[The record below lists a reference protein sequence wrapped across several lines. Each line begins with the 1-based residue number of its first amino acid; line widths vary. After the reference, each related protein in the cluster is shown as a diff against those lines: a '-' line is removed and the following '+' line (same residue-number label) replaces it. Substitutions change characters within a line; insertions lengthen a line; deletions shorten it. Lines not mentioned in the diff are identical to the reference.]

1 MPANYVF
8 TYLHCLGS
16 GCVGVIPAECDLAKS
31 QDVACVCMC
40 RRCKTVAR
48 AQETEFSEMA
58 RGQIPG
64 GEDCFFSFSELSQ
77 FMISSPLNSIESD
90 GRGRCLTRMDLM
102 KRSMESRV
110 LELLGKMKIGPFA
123 FGLWCGRC
131 LAVSQQRSDLL
142 LIAKNDPSVQQ
153 HVCSISVLVSMLFVC
168 IELPFKCAKEMQR
181 IWYDKWD
188 ESLKD
193 LIYN

>member
-64 GEDCFFSFSELSQ
+64 GEDCFFFFFWALSIHDLKSFE
-77 FMISSPLNSIESD
+77 FNWIW
-90 GRGRCLTRMDLM
+90 R
-102 KRSMESRV
+102 KRKMFDTNGSHE
-110 LELLGKMKIGPFA
+110 ELGKMKIGPFA
-123 FGLWCGRC
+123 FGLWYGRC

-142 LIAKNDPSVQQ
+142 LIAKNDPSILQ
-153 HVCSISVLVSMLFVC
+153 HFCSISVFVSMLFVC
-168 IELPFKCAKEMQR
+168 YWTSFQTC
-181 IWYDKWD
+181 
-188 ESLKD
+188 
-193 LIYN
+193 